1 MPYYATNTNT
11 IHPQTRKSH
20 SKVTKIRSIYVQKC
34 HTFSYLFIFSLSVR
48 ELNKTEPSQIKLN
61 TLVLMAGIFWSPCSP
76 WYCENTTLVSG
87 TLISPRS
94 RASSK
99 HSFPNADL
107 NCISHDSKC
116 PMGQTQM
123 RLGQCLESYSDFNSN
138 HNLLPIPHICQVSL
152 IQRAFVMHLFFK

>member
-1 MPYYATNTNT
+1 MNLICLVSLPIWYLPCYATNTNT
-11 IHPQTRKSH
+11 IHSQTRQSQ

-34 HTFSYLFIFSLSVR
+34 HTFTFIFSLFVW
-48 ELNKTEPSQIKLN
+48 ELNKAEPSQIKLN

-107 NCISHDSKC
+107 NCISHDGKC
-116 PMGQTQM
+116 PMGQTRVEQM
-123 RLGQCLESYSDFNSN
+123 RLSQCLESYSW
-138 HNLLPIPHICQVSL
+138 L
-152 IQRAFVMHLFFK
+152 